1 MHKRQKWG
9 GVLRMDVVE
18 GERKWQVAKGGIERE
33 RERGLYDGCGKRIGG
48 MRKLVRSSKE
58 AIVL

>member
-1 MHKRQKWG
+1 
-9 GVLRMDVVE
+9 MDVVE

>member
-1 MHKRQKWG
+1 MTG
-9 GVLRMDVVE
+9 GKGRE
-18 GERKWQVAKGGIERE
+18 KERDRE